1 MSPFRTTTSPSR
13 SLPDDQTALAPYL
26 TETQKAALHS
36 TSAEEIEYANEEA
49 LQMAIAA
56 SLSTDERDTDAAHT
70 GQQKVGL
77 QNTSN
82 KEIEQADDEALQLA
96 IAFSLSN
103 EQQDL
108 DTGRKAN
115 QKLIDKL
122 KHCLST
128 QGLDVKP
135 NSGNSN
141 NCLIISMLQHVTGD
155 YHSNHVDMAAHYKQQ
170 LAQKSGNEIETS
182 HALHSDTE
190 LTSWLIDQINHDYF
204 GQQKDRY
211 VCFWMVTADLDGK
224 PAVRSI
230 GEGQRAA
237 AILDGA
243 GHYEAVVAR
252 DIRSARRLSHPDKL
266 P

>member
-1 MSPFRTTTSPSR
+1 MLPPSSATHSPAPPSTA
-13 SLPDDQTALAPYL
+13 SLTDTPDTPLAPYL
-26 TETQKAALHS
+26 TVGQRAALRS
-36 TSAEEIEYANEEA
+36 GSDEEIAYADEEA

-56 SLSTDERDTDAAHT
+56 SLSLESDSLHAEREA
-70 GQQKVGL
+70 QQKL
-77 QNTSN
+77 N
-82 KEIEQADDEALQLA
+82 DQLRHW
-96 IAFSLSN
+96 F
-103 EQQDL
+103 
-108 DTGRKAN
+108 DTNGF
-115 QKLIDKL
+115 
-122 KHCLST
+122 
-128 QGLDVKP
+128 DVKQ

-155 YHSNHVDMAAHYKQQ
+155 YHNDHVDRASHYKKQ
-170 LAQKSGNEIETS
+170 LAQQSGHEIKTS
-182 HALHSDTE
+182 HALHSDTA

-211 VCFWMVTADLDGK
+211 VCFWMVTPDLDGK

-237 AILDGA
+237 AIFDGA

-252 DIRSARRLSHPDKL
+252 DIRSARQTSHPDKL

>member
-1 MSPFRTTTSPSR
+1 MLPLSSAPPSTASLTDTPETT
-13 SLPDDQTALAPYL
+13 LAPYL
-26 TETQKAALHS
+26 TVGQRAALRS
-36 TSAEEIEYANEEA
+36 GSDEEIAYADEEA

-56 SLSTDERDTDAAHT
+56 SLSLESDSLHAERQA
-70 GQQKVGL
+70 QQKLNG
-77 QNTSN
+77 
-82 KEIEQADDEALQLA
+82 QLRHW
-96 IAFSLSN
+96 F
-103 EQQDL
+103 
-108 DTGRKAN
+108 DTNGF
-115 QKLIDKL
+115 
-122 KHCLST
+122 
-128 QGLDVKP
+128 DVKP

-155 YHSNHVDMAAHYKQQ
+155 YHSDHVDQASHYKEK
-170 LAQKSGNEIETS
+170 LAQRSGHEIKTS
-182 HALHSDTE
+182 HALHSDTA

>member
-1 MSPFRTTTSPSR
+1 MWPRSSAVHSHALPSTA
-13 SLPDDQTALAPYL
+13 SLTDTPDTPLAPYL
-26 TETQKAALHS
+26 TTGQRAALRS
-36 TSAEEIEYANEEA
+36 GSDEEIAYADEEA

-56 SLSTDERDTDAAHT
+56 SLSLESDSLHAEREAQRKLNAQLRHWFDTN
-70 GQQKVGL
+70 G
-77 QNTSN
+77 
-82 KEIEQADDEALQLA
+82 
-96 IAFSLSN
+96 F
-103 EQQDL
+103 
-108 DTGRKAN
+108 
-115 QKLIDKL
+115 
-122 KHCLST
+122 
-128 QGLDVKP
+128 DVKP

-155 YHSNHVDMAAHYKQQ
+155 YHSDHVDRASHYKKQ
-170 LAQKSGNEIETS
+170 LAQQSDHEIKTS
-182 HALHSDTE
+182 QAMHSDTA

-211 VCFWMVTADLDGK
+211 FCFWMVTADLDGK

-237 AILDGA
+237 AIFDGA

-252 DIRSARRLSHPDKL
+252 DIRSVRQLSHPDKL

>member
-1 MSPFRTTTSPSR
+1 MLPLSSAPPSTASLTDTPETT
-13 SLPDDQTALAPYL
+13 LAPYL
-26 TETQKAALHS
+26 TVGQRAALRS
-36 TSAEEIEYANEEA
+36 GSDEEIAYADEEA

-56 SLSTDERDTDAAHT
+56 SLSLESDSLHAEREA
-70 GQQKVGL
+70 QQKLNG
-77 QNTSN
+77 
-82 KEIEQADDEALQLA
+82 QLRHW
-96 IAFSLSN
+96 F
-103 EQQDL
+103 
-108 DTGRKAN
+108 DTNGF
-115 QKLIDKL
+115 
-122 KHCLST
+122 
-128 QGLDVKP
+128 DVKP

-155 YHSNHVDMAAHYKQQ
+155 YHSDHVDQASHYKKK
-170 LAQKSGNEIETS
+170 LAQQSGHEIKTS
-182 HALHSDTE
+182 HALHSDTA

>member
-1 MSPFRTTTSPSR
+1 LTDTPETP
-13 SLPDDQTALAPYL
+13 LAPYL
-26 TETQKAALHS
+26 TVGQRAALRS
-36 TSAEEIEYANEEA
+36 GSDEEIAYADEEA

-56 SLSTDERDTDAAHT
+56 SLSLENEPLHAEREA
-70 GQQKVGL
+70 QQKLNG
-77 QNTSN
+77 
-82 KEIEQADDEALQLA
+82 QLRHW
-96 IAFSLSN
+96 F
-103 EQQDL
+103 
-108 DTGRKAN
+108 DTNGF
-115 QKLIDKL
+115 
-122 KHCLST
+122 
-128 QGLDVKP
+128 DVKP

-155 YHSNHVDMAAHYKQQ
+155 YHSDHVDSASHYKKQ
-170 LAQKSGNEIETS
+170 LAQQSGHEIKTS
-182 HALHSDTE
+182 HALHSDTA

-204 GQQKDRY
+204 GRQKDRY
-211 VCFWMVTADLDGK
+211 FCFWMVTADLDGK

-252 DIRSARRLSHPDKL
+252 DIRSARQLSHPDKL

>member
-1 MSPFRTTTSPSR
+1 MLPPSSATHFPAPLSAA
-13 SLPDDQTALAPYL
+13 SLTDTPLAPYL
-26 TETQKAALHS
+26 TVGQRAALRS
-36 TSAEEIEYANEEA
+36 GSDEEIAYADEEA

-56 SLSTDERDTDAAHT
+56 SLSLESDSLHAERQAQQTLNGQLRHWFDTN
-70 GQQKVGL
+70 G
-77 QNTSN
+77 
-82 KEIEQADDEALQLA
+82 
-96 IAFSLSN
+96 F
-103 EQQDL
+103 
-108 DTGRKAN
+108 
-115 QKLIDKL
+115 
-122 KHCLST
+122 
-128 QGLDVKP
+128 DVKP

-155 YHSNHVDMAAHYKQQ
+155 YHNDHVDQASHYKQK
-170 LAQKSGNEIETS
+170 LAQQSGHEIKTS
-182 HALHSDTE
+182 HALHSDTA

-252 DIRSARRLSHPDKL
+252 NSR
-266 P
+266 

>member
-1 MSPFRTTTSPSR
+1 MLPLSSATHSPATPSTAP
-13 SLPDDQTALAPYL
+13 LTDTPDTPLAPYL
-26 TETQKAALHS
+26 TTSQRAALRS
-36 TSAEEIEYANEEA
+36 GSDEEIAYADEEA

-56 SLSTDERDTDAAHT
+56 SLSLESDSLHAEREA
-70 GQQKVGL
+70 QQKLNG
-77 QNTSN
+77 
-82 KEIEQADDEALQLA
+82 QLRHW
-96 IAFSLSN
+96 F
-103 EQQDL
+103 
-108 DTGRKAN
+108 DTNGF
-115 QKLIDKL
+115 
-122 KHCLST
+122 
-128 QGLDVKP
+128 DVKP

-155 YHSNHVDMAAHYKQQ
+155 YHSDHVNQASHYKQK
-170 LAQKSGNEIETS
+170 LAQQSGHEIKTS
-182 HALHSDTE
+182 HALHSDTV

-252 DIRSARRLSHPDKL
+252 DIRSARQLSHPDKL

>member
-1 MSPFRTTTSPSR
+1 LTDT
-13 SLPDDQTALAPYL
+13 PDTPLAPYL
-26 TETQKAALHS
+26 TVGQRAALRS
-36 TSAEEIEYANEEA
+36 GSDEEIAYADEEA

-56 SLSTDERDTDAAHT
+56 SLSLENEPLHAEREA
-70 GQQKVGL
+70 QQKLNG
-77 QNTSN
+77 
-82 KEIEQADDEALQLA
+82 QLRHW
-96 IAFSLSN
+96 F
-103 EQQDL
+103 
-108 DTGRKAN
+108 DTNGF
-115 QKLIDKL
+115 
-122 KHCLST
+122 
-128 QGLDVKP
+128 DVKP

-155 YHSNHVDMAAHYKQQ
+155 YHSDHVDSASHYKKQ
-170 LAQKSGNEIETS
+170 LAQQSGHEIKTS
-182 HALHSDTE
+182 HALHSDTA

-204 GQQKDRY
+204 GRQKDRY
-211 VCFWMVTADLDGK
+211 FCFWMVTADLDGK

-252 DIRSARRLSHPDKL
+252 DIRSARQLSHPDKL

>member
-1 MSPFRTTTSPSR
+1 MR
-13 SLPDDQTALAPYL
+13 SGSDEAIA
-26 TETQKAALHS
+26 
-36 TSAEEIEYANEEA
+36 YADEEA

-56 SLSTDERDTDAAHT
+56 SLSLENDLLHAEREA
-70 GQQKVGL
+70 QQKLNG
-77 QNTSN
+77 
-82 KEIEQADDEALQLA
+82 QLRHW
-96 IAFSLSN
+96 F
-103 EQQDL
+103 
-108 DTGRKAN
+108 DTNGF
-115 QKLIDKL
+115 
-122 KHCLST
+122 
-128 QGLDVKP
+128 DVKP

-155 YHSNHVDMAAHYKQQ
+155 YHSDHVDRASHYKEQ
-170 LAQKSGNEIETS
+170 LAQKSDHEIKTS
-182 HALHSDTE
+182 QALHSDTA
-190 LTSWLIDQINHDYF
+190 LTSWLIEQINHDYF

-211 VCFWMVTADLDGK
+211 FCFWMVTADLDGK

-252 DIRSARRLSHPDKL
+252 DNRSVRLLSHPDKL

>member
-1 MSPFRTTTSPSR
+1 MLPLSSATHSPATPSTAP
-13 SLPDDQTALAPYL
+13 LTDTPDTPLAPYL
-26 TETQKAALHS
+26 TTSQRAALRS
-36 TSAEEIEYANEEA
+36 GSDEEIAYADEEA

-56 SLSTDERDTDAAHT
+56 SLSLESDSLHAEREA
-70 GQQKVGL
+70 QQKLNG
-77 QNTSN
+77 
-82 KEIEQADDEALQLA
+82 QLRHW
-96 IAFSLSN
+96 F
-103 EQQDL
+103 
-108 DTGRKAN
+108 DTNGF
-115 QKLIDKL
+115 
-122 KHCLST
+122 
-128 QGLDVKP
+128 DVKP

-155 YHSNHVDMAAHYKQQ
+155 YHSDHVNQASHYKQK
-170 LAQKSGNEIETS
+170 LAQQSGHEIKTS
-182 HALHSDTE
+182 HALHSDTV

-237 AILDGA
+237 AIFDGA

-252 DIRSARRLSHPDKL
+252 NIRSARQLSHPDKL

>member
-1 MSPFRTTTSPSR
+1 MVPLSSAPPSTA
-13 SLPDDQTALAPYL
+13 SLTDRPDTPLTPYL
-26 TETQKAALHS
+26 TTSQRAALRIGS
-36 TSAEEIEYANEEA
+36 DEEIAYANEEA

-56 SLSTDERDTDAAHT
+56 SLSLQSDSLHAEREA
-70 GQQKVGL
+70 QQKLNG
-77 QNTSN
+77 
-82 KEIEQADDEALQLA
+82 QLRHW
-96 IAFSLSN
+96 F
-103 EQQDL
+103 
-108 DTGRKAN
+108 DTNGF
-115 QKLIDKL
+115 
-122 KHCLST
+122 
-128 QGLDVKP
+128 DVKP

-155 YHSNHVDMAAHYKQQ
+155 YHSDHVDQASHYKQQ
-170 LAQKSGNEIETS
+170 LAQQSGHEIKTS
-182 HALHSDTE
+182 HPLHSDTV

-211 VCFWMVTADLDGK
+211 ICFWMVTADLDGK

-237 AILDGA
+237 AIFDGA

>member
-1 MSPFRTTTSPSR
+1 MLPPSSATHSPAPPSTA
-13 SLPDDQTALAPYL
+13 SLTDTPDTPLAPYL
-26 TETQKAALHS
+26 TVGQRAALRS
-36 TSAEEIEYANEEA
+36 GSDEEIAYADEEA

-56 SLSTDERDTDAAHT
+56 SLSIESDSLHAEREA
-70 GQQKVGL
+70 QQKLNG
-77 QNTSN
+77 
-82 KEIEQADDEALQLA
+82 QLRHW
-96 IAFSLSN
+96 F
-103 EQQDL
+103 
-108 DTGRKAN
+108 DTNGF
-115 QKLIDKL
+115 
-122 KHCLST
+122 
-128 QGLDVKP
+128 DVKP

-155 YHSNHVDMAAHYKQQ
+155 YHSDHVNQASHYKQN
-170 LAQKSGNEIETS
+170 LAQQSGHEIKTS
-182 HALHSDTE
+182 HALHSDTV

-230 GEGQRAA
+230 GEGQHAA
-237 AILDGA
+237 AIFDGA

-252 DIRSARRLSHPDKL
+252 DIRSARQLSHPDKL

>member
-1 MSPFRTTTSPSR
+1 MVPPSSATHSPAPPSTA
-13 SLPDDQTALAPYL
+13 SLTDTPDTPLAPYL
-26 TETQKAALHS
+26 TTSQRAALRS
-36 TSAEEIEYANEEA
+36 GSDEEIAYANEEA

-56 SLSTDERDTDAAHT
+56 SLSLQSDSLHAEREA
-70 GQQKVGL
+70 QQKLNG
-77 QNTSN
+77 
-82 KEIEQADDEALQLA
+82 QLRHW
-96 IAFSLSN
+96 F
-103 EQQDL
+103 
-108 DTGRKAN
+108 DTNGF
-115 QKLIDKL
+115 
-122 KHCLST
+122 
-128 QGLDVKP
+128 DVKP

-155 YHSNHVDMAAHYKQQ
+155 YHSDHVDQASHYKQQ
-170 LAQKSGNEIETS
+170 LAQQSGHEIKTS
-182 HALHSDTE
+182 HPLHSDTV

-230 GEGQRAA
+230 GEGQRTAI
-237 AILDGA
+237 ILDGA

>member
-1 MSPFRTTTSPSR
+1 MVPLSSAPPSTA
-13 SLPDDQTALAPYL
+13 SLTDRPDTPLAPYL
-26 TETQKAALHS
+26 TTSQRAALRIGS
-36 TSAEEIEYANEEA
+36 DEEIAYANEEA

-56 SLSTDERDTDAAHT
+56 SLSLQSDSLHAELEA
-70 GQQKVGL
+70 QQKLNG
-77 QNTSN
+77 
-82 KEIEQADDEALQLA
+82 QLRHW
-96 IAFSLSN
+96 F
-103 EQQDL
+103 
-108 DTGRKAN
+108 DTNGF
-115 QKLIDKL
+115 
-122 KHCLST
+122 
-128 QGLDVKP
+128 DVKP

-155 YHSNHVDMAAHYKQQ
+155 YHSDHVDQASHYKQQ
-170 LAQKSGNEIETS
+170 LAQQSGHEIKTS
-182 HALHSDTE
+182 HPLHSDTV

-211 VCFWMVTADLDGK
+211 ICFWMVTADLDGK

-237 AILDGA
+237 AIFDGA

>member
-1 MSPFRTTTSPSR
+1 MLPPSSAVHSR
-13 SLPDDQTALAPYL
+13 ALPSTASLTDTPETPLAPYL
-26 TETQKAALHS
+26 TTGQRAALRS
-36 TSAEEIEYANEEA
+36 GSDEAIAYADEEA

-56 SLSTDERDTDAAHT
+56 SLSLENDALHAEREA
-70 GQQKVGL
+70 QQKLNG
-77 QNTSN
+77 
-82 KEIEQADDEALQLA
+82 QLRHW
-96 IAFSLSN
+96 F
-103 EQQDL
+103 
-108 DTGRKAN
+108 DTNGF
-115 QKLIDKL
+115 
-122 KHCLST
+122 
-128 QGLDVKP
+128 DVKP

-155 YHSNHVDMAAHYKQQ
+155 YHSDHVDRASHYKKQ
-170 LAQKSGNEIETS
+170 LAQQSGHKIKTS
-182 HALHSDTE
+182 HALHSDTA
-190 LTSWLIDQINHDYF
+190 LTSWLIDQINRDYF

-211 VCFWMVTADLDGK
+211 FCFWMVTADLDGK

-252 DIRSARRLSHPDKL
+252 DIRSARQLSHPDKL

>member
-1 MSPFRTTTSPSR
+1 LR
-13 SLPDDQTALAPYL
+13 SGSD
-26 TETQKAALHS
+26 
-36 TSAEEIEYANEEA
+36 EEIAYADEEA

-56 SLSTDERDTDAAHT
+56 SLSLESDSLHTEREA
-70 GQQKVGL
+70 QQKLNG
-77 QNTSN
+77 
-82 KEIEQADDEALQLA
+82 QLRDW
-96 IAFSLSN
+96 F
-103 EQQDL
+103 
-108 DTGRKAN
+108 DTNGF
-115 QKLIDKL
+115 
-122 KHCLST
+122 
-128 QGLDVKP
+128 DVKP

-155 YHSNHVDMAAHYKQQ
+155 YHSGHVNQASHYKQK
-170 LAQKSGNEIETS
+170 LAQQSGHEIKTS
-182 HALHSDTE
+182 HALHSDTV

-224 PAVRSI
+224 SAVRSI

-237 AILDGA
+237 AIFDGA

-252 DIRSARRLSHPDKL
+252 DIRSARQLSHPDKL

>member
-1 MSPFRTTTSPSR
+1 MLPLSSAPPSTASLTDTPETT
-13 SLPDDQTALAPYL
+13 LAPYL
-26 TETQKAALHS
+26 TTSQRAALRS
-36 TSAEEIEYANEEA
+36 GSDEEIAYADEEA

-56 SLSTDERDTDAAHT
+56 SLSLESDSLHAERQA
-70 GQQKVGL
+70 QQKLNG
-77 QNTSN
+77 
-82 KEIEQADDEALQLA
+82 QLRHW
-96 IAFSLSN
+96 F
-103 EQQDL
+103 
-108 DTGRKAN
+108 DTNGF
-115 QKLIDKL
+115 
-122 KHCLST
+122 
-128 QGLDVKP
+128 DVKP

-155 YHSNHVDMAAHYKQQ
+155 YHSDHVDQASHYKEK
-170 LAQKSGNEIETS
+170 LAQRSGHEIKTS
-182 HALHSDTE
+182 HALHSDTA